1 MNPSLSSSRKE
12 KGIAIL
18 LTGVL
23 LVLIIPIV
31 GLAIDAGVL
40 YALKAKLVLATDAAA
55 LAAARSLNLGLT
67 LAAQEAAATGRAVT
81 VYNANFPANAF
92 YTKNNTVSASV
103 AENAYKTRTVTVNG
117 QLDAP
122 TYFMRFLGFDHTTVK
137 ASGTA
142 SRRDVNLV
150 LVLDRSSSM
159 SNANS
164 CAIMKADAVQFV
176 NMFSEGRDTIG
187 LITFGS
193 SIYTGF
199 RPSKSFKT
207 VLAPNTDTLP
217 NLINQ
222 IQCGGNTSSAMA
234 LNAAYNMIKTINQ
247 SGALNVILFFT
258 DGYPNGVTGF
268 YPIRTQSDTRYG
280 YSGGYNPTRASP
292 DGTYSTGT
300 TVCGNKNSTCTMDPS
315 PCKDTGGDMYDRN
328 SGQTKRTVFGPPWN
342 VNWNTNTIAVG
353 TGAPAG
359 TIRGVYAQW
368 AGDLYDLSQGESNG
382 LMKEAATSI
391 SQTS

>member
-1 MNPSLSSSRKE
+1 
-12 KGIAIL
+12 
-18 LTGVL
+18 
-23 LVLIIPIV
+23 
-31 GLAIDAGVL
+31 
-40 YALKAKLVLATDAAA
+40 
-55 LAAARSLNLGLT
+55 
-67 LAAQEAAATGRAVT
+67 
-81 VYNANFPANAF
+81 
-92 YTKNNTVSASV
+92 
-103 AENAYKTRTVTVNG
+103 
-117 QLDAP
+117 
-122 TYFMRFLGFDHTTVK
+122 MRFLGFDHTTVK

-199 RPSKSFKT
+199 QPSKNFKT

-234 LNAAYNMIKTINQ
+234 LNAAYNMIKAINQ
-247 SGALNVILFFT
+247 SGALNVVLFFT

-268 YPIRTQSDTRYG
+268 YPIKTQSDTRYG
-280 YSGGYNPTRASP
+280 YSGGYNPTKASP
-292 DGTYSTGT
+292 DGTYNTGT

-359 TIRGVYAQW
+359 TIRGVLRAVGRRSVQPDS
-368 AGDLYDLSQGESNG
+368 GRIQRLNEGSGHVDLADERAAYHHGCRVG
-382 LMKEAATSI
+382 LRLQRRRQQRGRRIRRTARFCLHP
-391 SQTS
+391 